1 VLKINTQNKINKYLE
16 VIKMVSI
23 PKKYK
28 NNVSGALAYVKTE
41 LAWLRSSVAKKQM
54 QIKDYEE
61 IEAKLEGRGAIRL

>member
-1 VLKINTQNKINKYLE
+1 
-16 VIKMVSI
+16 MVSI